1 MWSSIHPNIQAI
13 GWLLPSNTSLSTI
26 VNGVGNVSWV
36 ATNTTYAGIPR
47 YYYVYFNTT
56 LPVTPL
62 YGVNNYGQ
70 TFNNATTNFSITQS
84 FADYYN
90 HTVCNQT
97 VPYASWWNNNWLF
110 RAGINVT
117 ASGTITYDD
126 ELIQYANFDFAQLI
140 GEVYG
145 GSLTFDS
152 NSIRLIEFDEYFNT
166 TTRMIPV
173 QFDPNSG
180 YTSKGTLS
188 WVANGKL
195 TPTRARF
202 YYVYF
207 DVNNFGGQKP
217 LKAMQP
223 IRTLSLSTITAG
235 SNYNMS
241 NSKIDISVNN
251 NHIYQVKDLRSGK
264 DLENNLNLGWD
275 LGDWESYGLSW
286 SQFAFQN
293 LQVVA
298 QGPVGT
304 VIVANYNASTYG
316 FYAQEYYTLD
326 YLDDVIQ
333 MQIVV
338 TNTGSATLP
347 EGNWLGFYS
356 DWSPGYG
363 TTDTALTAPGY
374 GVGGFNFTGSA
385 FMNTTIDNS
394 SDFVTPGQTALRS
407 LSPSPFAATTVGMQQ
422 ASWYVEYNTQ
432 VNQGVGTIWNPQ
444 TSIDQI
450 HTFISEIGDRGTN
463 GANTT
468 REGVMSFRIVPQQL
482 AAGASMSFT
491 FYWRSAIW
499 FNWIRY
505 GTSSFWFTEP
515 PTSDFRNNFSRCE
528 Q

>member
-1 MWSSIHPNIQAI
+1 
-13 GWLLPSNTSLSTI
+13 
-26 VNGVGNVSWV
+26 
-36 ATNTTYAGIPR
+36 
-47 YYYVYFNTT
+47 
-56 LPVTPL
+56 
-62 YGVNNYGQ
+62 
-70 TFNNATTNFSITQS
+70 
-84 FADYYN
+84 
-90 HTVCNQT
+90 
-97 VPYASWWNNNWLF
+97 
-110 RAGINVT
+110 
-117 ASGTITYDD
+117 
-126 ELIQYANFDFAQLI
+126 
-140 GEVYG
+140 
-145 GSLTFDS
+145 
-152 NSIRLIEFDEYFNT
+152 
-166 TTRMIPV
+166 
-173 QFDPNSG
+173 
-180 YTSKGTLS
+180 
-188 WVANGKL
+188 
-195 TPTRARF
+195 
-202 YYVYF
+202 
-207 DVNNFGGQKP
+207 
-217 LKAMQP
+217 MQP
-223 IRTLSLSTITAG
+223 IVLLSLSTITAG

-298 QGPVGT
+298 QGPVRT

-491 FYWRSAIW
+491 FYGEVLYGSTGYVTELRASGLQNPPQAILGTTSVGASSNVLEVSCVDNNSAIVSGAYIQLTNQAGQDARLLKADSSGNAYFRALYYGIW
-499 FNWIRY
+499 NVLINYSIGTMNYTVLNTSISTITGPAWI
-505 GTSSFWFTEP
+505 FTY
-515 PTSDFRNNFSRCE
+515 TAVCNLTTVSLCE
-528 Q
+528 EIIANMILHSGD